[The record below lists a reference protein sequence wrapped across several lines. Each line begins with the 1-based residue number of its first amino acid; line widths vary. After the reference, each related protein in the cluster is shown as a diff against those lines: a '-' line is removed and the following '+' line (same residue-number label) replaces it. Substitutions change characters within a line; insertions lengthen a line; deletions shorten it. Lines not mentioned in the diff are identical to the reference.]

1 LLQLIIDNTDINTL
15 NALYISIS
23 IGITL
28 KFFWAWNV
36 KFSFIDSLSDPAQTK
51 IIHPNIITKRNKLNY
66 NFILIRI
73 VKYIRRKKY
82 SYDDSEKP
90 ISCCYYTQDIT

>member
-1 LLQLIIDNTDINTL
+1 MLQLIIDNTDINTL

-23 IGITL
+23 IGISL

-36 KFSFIDSLSDPAQTK
+36 KFTFIDSISDPARTK
-51 IIHPNIITKRNKLNY
+51 IIHPFIINKRNKLFH
-66 NFILIRI
+66 NFILNRI

-82 SYDDSEKP
+82 SQDDSEIP
-90 ISCCYYTQDIT
+90 LSCCYI

>member
-1 LLQLIIDNTDINTL
+1 MLQLIIDSADINTL

-51 IIHPNIITKRNKLNY
+51 IIHPYFIKERIKLNY

-73 VKYIRRKKY
+73 VKYIRKKKY
-82 SYDDSEKP
+82 SLDDSEEP
-90 ISCCYYTQDIT
+90 ISCCYYIQDII

>member
-1 LLQLIIDNTDINTL
+1 MLQMIIDSADINTL

-36 KFSFIDSLSDPAQTK
+36 KFAFIGSLSNPANGK
-51 IIHPNIITKRNKLNY
+51 IIHPFFFYKKRSRLNQ
-66 NFILIRI
+66 NFILTRI
-73 VKYIRRKKY
+73 VKYIRRQKY
-82 SYDDSEKP
+82 SQDDSEKP
-90 ISCCYYTQDIT
+90 ISCCFI

>member
-1 LLQLIIDNTDINTL
+1 LLQLIIDSTDINTL

-36 KFSFIDSLSDPAQTK
+36 KFAFLDSLSDPSQTK
-51 IIHPNIITKRNKLNY
+51 IIHPYFVTKRNKLNY

-82 SYDDSEKP
+82 SLDDSEDP
-90 ISCCYYTQDIT
+90 ISCC